1 MHSPTP
7 ETVIC
12 GDFNLP
18 HVAWPEGEAGTG
30 AIKDEKAMIQDL
42 KYLSDEFFLFQQV
55 QESTHKC
62 GNVLDLIFCNNPAFV
77 HSYQCSQSIFSD
89 HHIVEVTST
98 YSHQARESSYRQ
110 PHASAGP
117 GAKFDELNFT
127 SEDVDWPGLEEDL
140 NNQDWDRTFAG
151 LQPTQMMHK
160 FLEICTTTAQKFV
173 PVCQHTKWP
182 KSHRI
187 SRPRRILMWRM
198 TKVNKQ
204 LAGNPSEAK
213 RHRLLEEAR
222 SIEKKLQ
229 ESYRTETSSMEHKA
243 VSAIKTNPK
252 YFFTYARKFSKTGTG
267 IGPLIDATKEIIS
280 CPIRI
285 AGKLAEQYTTVF
297 SSPSEPLLSPEEIF
311 RDMEARHATN
321 LCDIQFTETDVCQAM
336 AEISS
341 SASAGPDRF
350 PAILLKN
357 CQKIRSRPL

>member
-1 MHSPTP
+1 M
-7 ETVIC
+7 
-12 GDFNLP
+12 
-18 HVAWPEGEAGTG
+18 
-30 AIKDEKAMIQDL
+30 
-42 KYLSDEFFLFQQV
+42 
-55 QESTHKC
+55 
-62 GNVLDLIFCNNPAFV
+62 
-77 HSYQCSQSIFSD
+77 
-89 HHIVEVTST
+89 
-98 YSHQARESSYRQ
+98 
-110 PHASAGP
+110 
-117 GAKFDELNFT
+117 
-127 SEDVDWPGLEEDL
+127 SEDVPWPGLEEDL

-160 FLEICTTTAQKFV
+160 FLEICTTTAQFV
-173 PVCQHTKWP
+173 PVRQHTKRP

-187 SRPRRILMWRM
+187 SRPRRILMRRR

-204 LAGNPSEAK
+204 LAGKPSEAK
-213 RHRLLEEAR
+213 RHRLVEEAR

-229 ESYRTETSSMEHKA
+229 ESYWTETSSMEHKA
-243 VSAIKTNPK
+243 VSAIKRNPK
-252 YFFTYARKFSKTGTG
+252 YFFNYARKFSKMGTG

-321 LCDIQFTETDVCQAM
+321 LCDIQFTETDICQAM
-336 AEISS
+336 AEMSS

-357 CQKIRSRPL
+357 CRKILSRPLYKILRKSQDSGEIPPLMKRANIIPVHKGGSLGLPKNYRPIALTSYLIKVFEKVIRTAIVS